1 MNAYKIMLT
10 DLVGWRASPEGLLF
24 SRLGDREAPGLE
36 VSFIEKEVF
45 SALLD
50 LNGDKALGPD
60 GFTVALWQFNW
71 NIVKKDVMD
80 FFKDF
85 HQQGRFVKS
94 LNSTF
99 LVLIQKKEKAEDIKD
114 FKPISLVGS
123 LYKLLAKVLSNK
135 LKKVMSSLV
144 NLAQNAFVEGRQI
157 LDAPLIANEVIDS
170 ILRKK
175 EKGVLYKLDIKK
187 AYDQIN
193 WNFIVM
199 VLKTMGFGE
208 KWIGWIKWCI
218 STTSFSILINGN
230 PVGFF
235 NNSRGLRQGDSL
247 SSYLFVLGMEALSL
261 MIDKAVV
268 GGYLFG
274 YKFKGRD

>member
-1 MNAYKIMLT
+1 
-10 DLVGWRASPEGLLF
+10 
-24 SRLGDREAPGLE
+24 
-36 VSFIEKEVF
+36 
-45 SALLD
+45 
-50 LNGDKALGPD
+50 
-60 GFTVALWQFNW
+60 
-71 NIVKKDVMD
+71 
-80 FFKDF
+80 
-85 HQQGRFVKS
+85 
-94 LNSTF
+94 
-99 LVLIQKKEKAEDIKD
+99 
-114 FKPISLVGS
+114 
-123 LYKLLAKVLSNK
+123 
-135 LKKVMSSLV
+135 MSSLV

-157 LDAPLIANEVIDS
+157 LDAPLSENEVIDS
-170 ILRKK
+170 ILRRK

-187 AYDQIN
+187 AYDKIN

-199 VLKTMGFGE
+199 VLKTLGFGE

-218 STTSFSILINGN
+218 SMTSFSILINGN

-247 SSYLFVLGMEALSL
+247 SPYLFVLGMEALSL